1 MMIEYGPWLPDQP
14 AFQNS
19 CVKAMNVIPLERG
32 YGPFRGPRV
41 VSDALP
47 ASPVG
52 AFSFRRVDGVRET
65 FAGTETGLY
74 RLNGTTWDDVTPSG
88 GVSNST
94 FWRFTQFGTRLI
106 ATNGIDNP
114 QRFVLASDTQFS
126 DLTNAPI
133 ANFFTVIK
141 RVLVAVDVKDGS
153 GYQVKF
159 SAVDN
164 SEVWTLPEGAGNQE
178 FITGGPVLGATGGD
192 FGVILQE
199 NALTRMDFVGGDLRF
214 TFDPVE
220 GAIGCS
226 DAASIIEYKGNT
238 FYLSEEGFQVY
249 DGASSINVSAEKV
262 SEEFFANFDLTR
274 GTQQGDVR
282 VTDAGETRV
291 ISRKDV
297 IQAAL
302 YPNFSLVA
310 WSYPAGGA
318 NKIIM
323 YNYKIDRWSESD
335 VSITGFHTAS
345 RKTGQIFAGFNSL
358 YQLVHFD
365 GSQETATMAT
375 GDLQLMKGSRT
386 NISCAR
392 GLVDAAHTIN
402 VSKKTALSD
411 TETIVSGNSNTEGK
425 VSIRANA
432 RYHRIELVPNANFTE
447 ITGVDLEM
455 MSGAGRAR

>member
-14 AFQNS
+14 SFQNS
-19 CVKAMNVIPLERG
+19 CIKATNVIPIERG

-41 VSDALP
+41 VADALP
-47 ASPVG
+47 AAPVG

-88 GVSNST
+88 GVSAST
-94 FWRFTQFGTRLI
+94 FWRFTPYGTRLI

-114 QRFVLASDTQFS
+114 QKFILASDTEFS
-126 DLTNAPI
+126 DLSNAPI
-133 ANFFTVIK
+133 ANFFIVIK
-141 RVLVAVDVKDGS
+141 KVLVAVDVKDGS

-164 SEVWTLPEGAGNQE
+164 SEVWTIPEGAGNQD
-178 FITGGPVLGATGGD
+178 FTGGGPVIGGTGGD

-220 GAIGCS
+220 GSIGCS

-249 DGASSINVSAEKV
+249 DGVSSVNVSSEKV
-262 SEEFFANFDLTR
+262 SEDFFANFDLTR

-282 VTDAGETRV
+282 VTDTGETR
-291 ISRKDV
+291 IIAQKDV
-297 IQAAL
+297 TQAAL

-335 VSITGFHTAS
+335 VSITAFHTAS
-345 RKTGQIFAGFNSL
+345 RKNGQIFAGFNSSHE
-358 YQLVHFD
+358 LVHFD
-365 GSQETATMAT
+365 GSQETATLST
-375 GDLQLMKGSRT
+375 GDLQLIKGSRAC
-386 NISCAR
+386 IGCAR
-392 GLVDAAHTIN
+392 GLVDAAHTVNIG
-402 VSKKTALSD
+402 KKTALSD
-411 TETIVSGNSNTEGK
+411 TESITTGNSNAEGK
-425 VSIRANA
+425 VSLRANA
-432 RYHRIELVPNANFTE
+432 RYHRVELVPTANFTE
-447 ITGVDLEM
+447 ITGVDLEQVM
-455 MSGAGRAR
+455 EVGGAR